1 MGVPKMEP
9 VQLELQSCKTQE
21 GLMRAEQEVNLSQEQ
36 PESYNK
42 VFLHSFGMEGGRNVV
57 WSFSSGS

>member
-57 WSFSSGS
+57 